1 MIAQD
6 LKEAVAER
14 FWIQVKNHEN
24 DKEISNI
31 LEQYK
36 GPIPVIIRYEEE
48 GKTVVSTRHFVRK
61 DSALEGKIR
70 GNYYEND
77 LSLKIR
83 KIEEFSI

>member
-14 FWIQVKNHEN
+14 FWIQVKNHEY

-36 GPIPVIIRYEEE
+36 GPI
-48 GKTVVSTRHFVRK
+48 
-61 DSALEGKIR
+61 
-70 GNYYEND
+70 
-77 LSLKIR
+77 LSLSGMKRNKKRLFLLNIL
-83 KIEEFSI
+83 

>member
-14 FWIQVKNHEN
+14 FWIQVKNHEY

-36 GPIPVIIRYEEE
+36 GLIPVIIRYEEE
-48 GKTVVSTRHFVRK
+48 QKTVVSTRHFVK
-61 DSALEGKIR
+61 KELALQEK
-70 GNYYEND
+70 
-77 LSLKIR
+77 LKEITMKTIYR
-83 KIEEFSI
+83 